1 MKFQKK
7 IKNLVDLFLASY
19 VLCIHNTCRILTIH
33 INSNYS
39 CRLIKKGWINMEGIQ
54 LKPIEKEKTTQDK
67 VYNQIKKAILFG
79 GISTDEIFTEVQLAE
94 SLNTSR
100 TPVRA
105 AIQDL
110 VKEGL
115 LVSIPRKGL
124 TVRKITPEEQ
134 DEIFLLRSTIEVEVV
149 KKLTEV
155 ITSPEQLR
163 VLKLILK
170 QQEEALQND
179 DAISFIKL
187 DHEFHISLTKLA
199 NFTIIEQVLNNL
211 HNLTQLM
218 GLIAVRKQ
226 GRMKNVLLEHKQIIL
241 AIEEKN
247 PERASHEI
255 LNHLEKT
262 KETLI
267 IVDNS

>member
-1 MKFQKK
+1 MW
-7 IKNLVDLFLASY
+7 
-19 VLCIHNTCRILTIH
+19 R
-33 INSNYS
+33 
-39 CRLIKKGWINMEGIQ
+39 IQ
-54 LKPIEKEKTTQDK
+54 LKPIEKERTTQDK
-67 VYNQIKKAILFG
+67 IYKQIKKAILFG
-79 GISTDEIFTEVQLAE
+79 GIASDEIFTEVQLAE
-94 SLNTSR
+94 RLNTSR

-110 VKEGL
+110 VKDGL

-134 DEIFLLRSTIEVEVV
+134 DEIFLLRSAIEVESV
-149 KKLTEV
+149 KKLTQE
-155 ITSPEQLR
+155 ITTPEQLR
-163 VLKLILK
+163 LLKLILK
-170 QQEEALQND
+170 QQEALQND
-179 DAISFIKL
+179 DAISFIRL
-187 DHEFHISLTKLA
+187 DHDFHLSLTRLA

-218 GLIAVRKQ
+218 GLKAVSKH
-226 GRMKNVLLEHKQIIL
+226 GRMKNVLMEHNQIIQAL
-241 AIEEKN
+241 EEKN
-247 PERASHEI
+247 PELASQAI

>member
-1 MKFQKK
+1 MVKTYQ
-7 IKNLVDLFLASY
+7 
-19 VLCIHNTCRILTIH
+19 
-33 INSNYS
+33 
-39 CRLIKKGWINMEGIQ
+39 KGWIDMEGVQ
-54 LKPIEKEKTTQDK
+54 LKPIAKEKTTQDK
-67 VYNQIKKAILFG
+67 VYKQIKKAILFG
-79 GISTDEIFTEVQLAE
+79 GITSEEIFTEVQLAE
-94 SLNTSR
+94 TLNTSR

-115 LVSIPRKGL
+115 LVSIPRKGM
-124 TVRKITPEEQ
+124 TVRKLTQEEQ
-134 DEIFLLRSTIEVEVV
+134 EEVFLLRSAIEVEAV
-149 KKLTEV
+149 KKLIKV

-163 VLKLILK
+163 SLKLILE

-179 DAISFIKL
+179 DAVRFVEL
-187 DHEFHISLTKLA
+187 DHEFHLSLTRLA

-218 GLIAVRKQ
+218 GLKAVSKQ
-226 GRMKNVLLEHKQIIL
+226 GRMKNVLMEHKQIIQAL
-241 AIEEKN
+241 EEEN
-247 PERASHEI
+247 PELASQMI

-267 IVDNS
+267 VIDNS

>member
-1 MKFQKK
+1 MVKT
-7 IKNLVDLFLASY
+7 Y
-19 VLCIHNTCRILTIH
+19 R
-33 INSNYS
+33 
-39 CRLIKKGWINMEGIQ
+39 KGWINMEGIQ

-67 VYNQIKKAILFG
+67 VYKQIKKAILFG
-79 GISTDEIFTEVQLAE
+79 GITSNEIFTEVQLAE
-94 SLNTSR
+94 TLNTSR

-124 TVRKITPEEQ
+124 TVRKLTQEEQ
-134 DEIFLLRSTIEVEVV
+134 DEVFLLRSAIEVEAV
-149 KKLTEV
+149 KKLIKV

-163 VLKLILK
+163 SLKLILE

-179 DAISFIKL
+179 DAVRFVEL
-187 DHEFHISLTKLA
+187 DHEFHLSLTRLA

-211 HNLTQLM
+211 HNLTRLM
-218 GLIAVRKQ
+218 GLKAVSKQ
-226 GRMKNVLLEHKQIIL
+226 GRMKNVLMEHKQIIQAL
-241 AIEEKN
+241 EEKN
-247 PERASHEI
+247 PELASQMI

-267 IVDNS
+267 VVDNS

>member
-1 MKFQKK
+1 
-7 IKNLVDLFLASY
+7 
-19 VLCIHNTCRILTIH
+19 
-33 INSNYS
+33 
-39 CRLIKKGWINMEGIQ
+39 MEGIQ

-67 VYNQIKKAILFG
+67 VYKQIKKAILFG
-79 GISTDEIFTEVQLAE
+79 GITSNEIFTEVQLAE
-94 SLNTSR
+94 TLNTSR

-124 TVRKITPEEQ
+124 TVRKLTQEEQ
-134 DEIFLLRSTIEVEVV
+134 DEVFLLRSAIEVEAV
-149 KKLTEV
+149 KKLIKV

-163 VLKLILK
+163 SLKLILE

-179 DAISFIKL
+179 DAVRFVEL
-187 DHEFHISLTKLA
+187 DHEFHLSLTRLA

-211 HNLTQLM
+211 HNLTRLM
-218 GLIAVRKQ
+218 GLKAVSKQ
-226 GRMKNVLLEHKQIIL
+226 GRMKNVLMEHKQIIQAL
-241 AIEEKN
+241 EEKN
-247 PERASHEI
+247 PELASQMI

-267 IVDNS
+267 VVDNS

>member
-1 MKFQKK
+1 MKK
-7 IKNLVDLFLASY
+7 DG
-19 VLCIHNTCRILTIH
+19 
-33 INSNYS
+33 
-39 CRLIKKGWINMEGIQ
+39 LIIWRIQ
-54 LKPIEKEKTTQDK
+54 LKPIEKERTTQDK
-67 VYNQIKKAILFG
+67 IYKQIKKAILFG
-79 GISTDEIFTEVQLAE
+79 GIASDEIFTEVQLAE
-94 SLNTSR
+94 RLNTSR

-110 VKEGL
+110 VKDGL

-134 DEIFLLRSTIEVEVV
+134 DEIFLLRSAIEVESV
-149 KKLTEV
+149 KKLTQE
-155 ITSPEQLR
+155 ITTPEQLR
-163 VLKLILK
+163 LLKLILK
-170 QQEEALQND
+170 QQEALQND
-179 DAISFIKL
+179 DAISFIRL
-187 DHEFHISLTKLA
+187 DHDFHLSLTRLA

-218 GLIAVRKQ
+218 GLKAVSKH
-226 GRMKNVLLEHKQIIL
+226 GRMKNVLMEHNQIIQAL
-241 AIEEKN
+241 EEKN
-247 PERASHEI
+247 PELASQAI

>member
-1 MKFQKK
+1 M
-7 IKNLVDLFLASY
+7 AG
-19 VLCIHNTCRILTIH
+19 IH
-33 INSNYS
+33 
-39 CRLIKKGWINMEGIQ
+39 
-54 LKPIEKEKTTQDK
+54 LKPIEKERTTQDK
-67 VYNQIKKAILFG
+67 VYKQIKKAILFG
-79 GISTDEIFTEVQLAE
+79 GITSDEIFTEVQLAE
-94 SLNTSR
+94 RLDTSR

-134 DEIFLLRSTIEVEVV
+134 DEIFLLRSAIEVESV
-149 KKLTEV
+149 KKLTKE

-163 VLKLILK
+163 LLKLILK

-187 DHEFHISLTKLA
+187 DHEFHLSLTRLA

-218 GLIAVRKQ
+218 GLKAVSKL
-226 GRMKNVLLEHKQIIL
+226 GRMKNVLMEHTQIIQAL
-241 AIEEKN
+241 EEKN
-247 PERASHEI
+247 PELASQAI

-267 IVDNS
+267 MVDNS

>member
-1 MKFQKK
+1 M
-7 IKNLVDLFLASY
+7 
-19 VLCIHNTCRILTIH
+19 
-33 INSNYS
+33 
-39 CRLIKKGWINMEGIQ
+39 MESIQ

-67 VYNQIKKAILFG
+67 VYKEIKKAILFG
-79 GISTDEIFTEVQLAE
+79 GITSDEIFTEVQLAE
-94 SLNTSR
+94 RLNTSR

-115 LVSIPRKGL
+115 LISIPRKGL
-124 TVRKITPEEQ
+124 AIKKITPEEQ
-134 DEIFLLRSTIEVEVV
+134 EEIFLLRSAIEVEAV

-170 QQEEALQND
+170 QQEEALEND
-179 DAISFIKL
+179 DAIRFIEL
-187 DHEFHISLTKLA
+187 DHEFHLSLTRLA
-199 NFTIIEQVLNNL
+199 NFTIIERVLKNL

-218 GLIAVRKQ
+218 GLKAVSRQ
-226 GRMKNVLLEHKQIIL
+226 GRMKNVLMEHNQIIQS
-241 AIEEKN
+241 IEEKDSKQ
-247 PERASHEI
+247 ASQVI

>member
-1 MKFQKK
+1 
-7 IKNLVDLFLASY
+7 
-19 VLCIHNTCRILTIH
+19 
-33 INSNYS
+33 
-39 CRLIKKGWINMEGIQ
+39 MEGVQ
-54 LKPIEKEKTTQDK
+54 LKPIAKEKTTQDK
-67 VYNQIKKAILFG
+67 VYKQIKKAILFG
-79 GISTDEIFTEVQLAE
+79 GITSEEIFTEVQLAE
-94 SLNTSR
+94 TLNTSR

-115 LVSIPRKGL
+115 LVSIPRKGM
-124 TVRKITPEEQ
+124 TVRKLTQEEQ
-134 DEIFLLRSTIEVEVV
+134 EEVFLLRSAIEVEAV
-149 KKLTEV
+149 KKLIKV

-163 VLKLILK
+163 SLKLILE

-179 DAISFIKL
+179 DAVRFVEL
-187 DHEFHISLTKLA
+187 DHEFHLSLTRLA

-218 GLIAVRKQ
+218 GLKAVSKQ
-226 GRMKNVLLEHKQIIL
+226 GRMKNVLMEHKQIIQAL
-241 AIEEKN
+241 EEEN
-247 PERASHEI
+247 PELASQMI

-267 IVDNS
+267 VIDNS